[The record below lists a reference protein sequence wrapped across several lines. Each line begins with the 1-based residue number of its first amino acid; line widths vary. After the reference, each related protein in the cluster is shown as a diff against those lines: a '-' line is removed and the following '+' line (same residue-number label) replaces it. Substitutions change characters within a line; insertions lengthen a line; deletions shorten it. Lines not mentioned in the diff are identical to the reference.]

1 MSTVERQLAYIWGG
15 LALAVVALAPLW
27 SLLVSFARP
36 CIFHSVTGIPC
47 PTCGATRS
55 VLALLDGRAI
65 ESLTFNPLVFASSLV
80 FFAGGVIAPLWAWR
94 RGTLPRLGH
103 PLPMWL
109 RIGIVLVILANWA
122 WLIAT
127 LP

>member
-1 MSTVERQLAYIWGG
+1 MSTAERQLAFIWAG

-27 SLLVSFARP
+27 PLLASLARP
-36 CIFHSVTGIPC
+36 CVFHSVTGMPC

-55 VLALLDGRAI
+55 VLALLDGRLVDA
-65 ESLTFNPLVFASSLV
+65 LAFNPLVFVSSLV
-80 FFAGGVIAPLWAWR
+80 FFAGAVIAPLWTWR
-94 RGTLPRLGH
+94 RATLPRLGH

-122 WLIAT
+122 WLIAH
-127 LP
+127 LR